1 MHPSSLFPSQE
12 PVTNYRQ
19 PTWSGLQAK
28 WQPFAFVSENH
39 FYFNNIS
46 YSFLSM
52 VDIHGDTALRHI
64 SRTQAAHLKLLL
76 LPATFLTVVYK
87 PHAQCSQTRF
97 PCAAGCMK
105 NHSKWQRDDSYSF
118 QSVLRRTVKC
128 EGLYIFSGRMNRG
141 HAASEG
147 CLNHLTRLNK
157 SPSIW
162 RKNARSP
169 RSPESLSFSRH
180 AVTHLSGFLSYLI
193 GWRVSL
199 SGLAYN
205 SPYC

>member
-1 MHPSSLFPSQE
+1 
-12 PVTNYRQ
+12 
-19 PTWSGLQAK
+19 
-28 WQPFAFVSENH
+28 
-39 FYFNNIS
+39 
-46 YSFLSM
+46 
-52 VDIHGDTALRHI
+52 
-64 SRTQAAHLKLLL
+64 
-76 LPATFLTVVYK
+76 
-87 PHAQCSQTRF
+87 
-97 PCAAGCMK
+97 MK

-205 SPYC
+205 SPYCWLWLSSLGLSLENSKEECSTSLQARSKILTRSVYCSQSLRFLEDDYNQLSGFRQATPPKSQALTHLLTPTVRWACSLRRPTVMSNSGCRG